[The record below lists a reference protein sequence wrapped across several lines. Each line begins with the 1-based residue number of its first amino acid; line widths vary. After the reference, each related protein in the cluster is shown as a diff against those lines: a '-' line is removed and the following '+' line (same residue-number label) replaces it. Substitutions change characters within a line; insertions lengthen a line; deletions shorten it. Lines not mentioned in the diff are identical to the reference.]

1 MRAIMTAFWLWWLFC
16 WSIGLSGFGKPTG
29 LVIFV
34 RIISPILNQATTI
47 ILADDHSLV
56 RDGIRSLLESESDLA
71 VIGEASNGK
80 EAVAMVSETTPDI
93 LIIDIRMPGMNG
105 IEAVRELHKNG
116 IPVKSIILS
125 MHDSEEYILQSVN
138 AGASGYLL
146 KDTGKTEFIKAIHTV
161 RDGGKYYSG
170 DISNVLVNNL
180 LDPSKKNIEK
190 PEKKGSANNTF
201 DLTNKEL
208 QVLELVLSGLTN
220 KQIAQK
226 LQNSKRTVE
235 THRFNL
241 MRKMNVKNLMD
252 LSKKAREFNLD
263 LRI

>member
-1 MRAIMTAFWLWWLFC
+1 M
-16 WSIGLSGFGKPTG
+16 
-29 LVIFV
+29 
-34 RIISPILNQATTI
+34 NQTTSI

-56 RDGIRSLLESESDLA
+56 RDGIRALLESESDLK
-71 VIGEASNGK
+71 VIAEASDGI
-80 EAVAMVSETTPDI
+80 EAIEMVNKNTPDL
-93 LIIDIRMPGMNG
+93 LIIDIRMPRMTG
-105 IEAVRELHKNG
+105 IEAVEKLSAQNS
-116 IPVKSIILS
+116 PVKCIILS
-125 MHDSEEYILQSVN
+125 MHDSEEYILKSVK
-138 AGASGYLL
+138 AGALGYLL

-180 LDPSKKNIEK
+180 LGSTTKIDETPKNVT
-190 PEKKGSANNTF
+190 STSNQF

-220 KQIAQK
+220 KQISEK

-241 MRKMNVKNLMD
+241 MRKMEVKNLID
-252 LSKKAREFNLD
+252 LSKKAQQFNLV
-263 LRI
+263 